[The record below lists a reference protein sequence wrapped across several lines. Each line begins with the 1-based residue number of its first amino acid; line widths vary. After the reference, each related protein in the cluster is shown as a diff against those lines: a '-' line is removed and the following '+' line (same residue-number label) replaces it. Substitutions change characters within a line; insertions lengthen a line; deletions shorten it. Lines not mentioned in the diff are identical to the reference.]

1 MENKLSDFE
10 SIILKLA
17 SPEKILSWSRGEVT
31 KPETINY
38 RTQRAEKDGLFDER
52 IFGPEKDYEC
62 YCGKYRRIRY
72 KGIVCDKCGVEVTRS
87 IVRRERM
94 GHIGLAGPVAHIWFL
109 RGVPSRIGLLFDLT
123 LTDLEK
129 IIYFANYIVIK
140 IDSEARNQKLSDL
153 EREYKQK
160 TKLAANRDEAAKL
173 TYAYDK
179 TKADLENFKPG
190 QILSEIEYH
199 RLSLKYGDVFEAGI
213 GAEALY
219 KLAKDMNL
227 GDLSRN
233 LQRQLAES
241 ESVGAKKIIRRLV
254 LINAMSRAGI
264 RPEWMFLTVLPV
276 TPPALR
282 PIVPL
287 DGGRHATS
295 DVNDLYRR
303 VINRNNRLKK
313 LLELSAPEVIVR
325 NEKRML
331 QEAVDALL
339 DNGIRRGHA
348 AITSQAQKRALKSMA
363 DALRGKQGRFRQN
376 LLGKRVD
383 YSGRSVIVVGPDLK
397 LHQCG
402 LPKHMAL
409 ELFRPF
415 VISELIAA
423 GLAHNIRGANRM
435 IDEPVPDVWA
445 ALEKIIA
452 GKLVLL
458 NRAPTLHRLG
468 IQAFQPV
475 LIEGHAIQIHPL
487 VCQAFNA
494 DFDGDQMAV
503 HVPLTAEAQKE
514 ANDLMLS
521 IRNLTKPGSGDPIV
535 NPTQDMVMGI
545 FWLTKLAPGEGDN
558 GKIFSSPNEA
568 ILVYEFGSIG
578 LRSKIKVAATEKT
591 KYRAAIKDE
600 KIFFET
606 SVGRLL
612 FNSALPDD
620 FDFLNN
626 EVTKK
631 DLGRIVSML
640 ISRYGREALPPILDK
655 IKNFGFKYATVSG
668 VSWGMDDLKVPE
680 QKSEII
686 KATQN
691 KIAEI
696 EHQFNDGLLTGEER
710 YRKVVEIWNGA
721 MQQVNDL
728 VPKTLDEFGSVF
740 TMVSS
745 AARGSWAQ
753 VAQMTG
759 MKGLVRNPAGRI
771 IELPIIS
778 NYKEGLGVLEYFI
791 ATHGARK
798 GTADTALKTSVAG
811 HLTRRL
817 VDAAQDVIV
826 SAEDCKDSSGLLV
839 TRREAEDY
847 GKGFASRIF
856 GRVTAREIKD
866 RHGKILFK
874 RGHLLNFEDADLINR
889 SEVDEIYLR
898 SPLTCKILRGICRD
912 CYGYDLGTN
921 EMVNIGEAVGI
932 VAAQAIGEPGTQLT
946 MRTFHTGGV
955 AVGGDITLG
964 LPRVEEL
971 FELRLPNNPAILSEF
986 EGTVIDIVEKGREK
1000 TVRILID
1007 RSKTSKSKKEEIKE
1021 YVIPFGRSLM
1031 IEKGAE
1037 IKKGSRLSDGPVNIK
1052 ELFALAGEITAK
1064 NYIISEISQIY
1075 TLQGTSIN
1083 FKHVELIVRQIF
1095 SRSRIVDA
1103 GDSYFSTGEVMENVE
1118 IAEVNEK
1125 LLLENRKPVK
1135 AEIFPLGI
1143 TRAALASASFLAAA
1157 SFQETTRV
1165 LISASLEG
1173 KEDKLRGL
1181 KENVIIGR
1189 IIPAGTGFR
1198 KKYQPAIHKVRK
1210 EKIEKNA

>member
-1 MENKLSDFE
+1 MQS
-10 SIILKLA
+10 
-17 SPEKILSWSRGEVT
+17 
-31 KPETINY
+31 
-38 RTQRAEKDGLFDER
+38 
-52 IFGPEKDYEC
+52 
-62 YCGKYRRIRY
+62 
-72 KGIVCDKCGVEVTRS
+72 
-87 IVRRERM
+87 
-94 GHIGLAGPVAHIWFL
+94 
-109 RGVPSRIGLLFDLT
+109 
-123 LTDLEK
+123 
-129 IIYFANYIVIK
+129 
-140 IDSEARNQKLSDL
+140 
-153 EREYKQK
+153 
-160 TKLAANRDEAAKL
+160 
-173 TYAYDK
+173 
-179 TKADLENFKPG
+179 
-190 QILSEIEYH
+190 
-199 RLSLKYGDVFEAGI
+199 
-213 GAEALY
+213 
-219 KLAKDMNL
+219 
-227 GDLSRN
+227 
-233 LQRQLAES
+233 
-241 ESVGAKKIIRRLV
+241 
-254 LINAMSRAGI
+254 
-264 RPEWMFLTVLPV
+264 
-276 TPPALR
+276 
-282 PIVPL
+282 
-287 DGGRHATS
+287 
-295 DVNDLYRR
+295 
-303 VINRNNRLKK
+303 
-313 LLELSAPEVIVR
+313 
-325 NEKRML
+325 
-331 QEAVDALL
+331 
-339 DNGIRRGHA
+339 
-348 AITSQAQKRALKSMA
+348 
-363 DALRGKQGRFRQN
+363 
-376 LLGKRVD
+376 
-383 YSGRSVIVVGPDLK
+383 
-397 LHQCG
+397 
-402 LPKHMAL
+402 
-409 ELFRPF
+409 
-415 VISELIAA
+415 
-423 GLAHNIRGANRM
+423 
-435 IDEPVPDVWA
+435 WA

-452 GKLVLL
+452 SKLVLL

-503 HVPLTAEAQKE
+503 HIPLTSEAQKE

-521 IRNLTKPGSGDPIV
+521 TRNLTKPGSGDPIV

-545 FWLTKLAPGEGDN
+545 FWLTKLAPGDQASD
-558 GKIFSSPNEA
+558 KIFSSPNEA
-568 ILVYEFGSIG
+568 VLVYEFGSIG
-578 LRSKIKVAATEKT
+578 LRDKIKVAATDKT
-591 KYRAAIKDE
+591 KYRAAIKE
-600 KIFFET
+600 GKIFFET

-620 FDFLNN
+620 FDFLNS
-626 EVTKK
+626 EVSKK

-655 IKNFGFKYATVSG
+655 IKDFGFKYATVSG

-686 KATQN
+686 KETQN

-696 EHQFNDGLLTGEER
+696 EHQFEDGLLTGEER
-710 YRKVVEIWNGA
+710 YRKAVEIWNGA
-721 MQQVNDL
+721 MEQVNNL

-826 SAEDCKDSSGLLV
+826 SAEDCKDSLGLMV
-839 TRREAEDY
+839 NRREAEDY
-847 GKGFASRIF
+847 GKGFANRIF
-856 GRVTAREIKD
+856 GRVVAREIKD

-874 RGHLLNFEDADLINR
+874 RGHLLNFDDADLVNR

-898 SPLTCKILRGICRD
+898 SPLTCKIVRGICRQ

-921 EMVNIGEAVGI
+921 ELVNIGEAVGI

-971 FELRLPNNPAILSEF
+971 FELRLPNNPAVLSEF
-986 EGTVIDIVEKGREK
+986 EGTVFDIVEKGREK

-1007 RSKTSKSKKEEIKE
+1007 RSKTSKSKKEEVKE
-1021 YVIPFGRSLM
+1021 YVIPFGRSL
-1031 IEKGAE
+1031 IVEKGAE
-1037 IKKGSRLSDGPVNIK
+1037 LKKGSRISDGPVDIK
-1052 ELFALAGEITAK
+1052 MLFSLAGESPAQ

-1095 SRSRIVDA
+1095 SRSRIIDA
-1103 GDSYFSTGEVMENVE
+1103 GDTYFSAGEVMENAE

-1125 LLLENRKPVK
+1125 LLLENRKPAQ

-1165 LISASLEG
+1165 LISAALEG

-1198 KKYQPAIHKVRK
+1198 KEYQPAIQKVRK
-1210 EKIEKNA
+1210 EKAEKNA